1 MHVKPPVLAT
11 SRSRGWLTLWHRW
24 RRHTGEVK
32 QAMHGMEGVRFCT
45 RLKAVTARWP
55 PRGARRRRIRDADDA
70 VENRLRREQ
79 YVGRGSTN
87 LLNIPESRF
96 VIAHAEIATSFV
108 R

>member
-1 MHVKPPVLAT
+1 MLAT

-55 PRGARRRRIRDADDA
+55 PRGARRRRIRGADNA
-70 VENRLRREQ
+70 TKLLPARENL
-79 YVGRGSTN
+79 T
-87 LLNIPESRF
+87 LLSELLLIGLFLLDESRSYF
-96 VIAHAEIATSFV
+96 
-108 R
+108 RNGCC

>member
-24 RRHTGEVK
+24 RRHTGQVK

-55 PRGARRRRIRDADDA
+55 PRGARRRRIRGADNA
-70 VENRLRREQ
+70 TKLLPARENL
-79 YVGRGSTN
+79 T
-87 LLNIPESRF
+87 LLSELLLIGLFLLDESRSYF
-96 VIAHAEIATSFV
+96 
-108 R
+108 RNGCC